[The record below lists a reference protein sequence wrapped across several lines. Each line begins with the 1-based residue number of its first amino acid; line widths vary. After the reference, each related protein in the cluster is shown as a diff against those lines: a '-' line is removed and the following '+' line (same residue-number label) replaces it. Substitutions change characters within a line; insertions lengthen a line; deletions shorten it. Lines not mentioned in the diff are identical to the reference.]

1 MIESLDQLP
10 DNSVLEADVCIIG
23 SGAAG
28 LMMALEFIAAGIQ
41 FVMLEGGD
49 LRPTEAG
56 QDLYDGEIG
65 GEAFRGLKT
74 GRSRQFGGTTRLWG
88 GQCVALEPL
97 DFEKRSWVPFSGWP
111 ITRETLTPFYERA
124 RRHLG
129 VAAETFA
136 PDVWRRF
143 GLESFEFDPSEL
155 HFTHGVFIRRPK
167 LGNRYRATLAGARR
181 ARVLLQANV
190 TGIGTNIYG
199 TEVSRVMFRGLHGK
213 SGEVR
218 ARRVVLCAG
227 GIENARLLL
236 LSNGV
241 NPFGLGN
248 GRDLVGR
255 YLNDHPCGLT
265 GTISTDNPRRLQDHF
280 NMLYSRAAYY
290 LPKIGLSAA
299 AQRREQ
305 TLGCVG
311 RLTYDYGP
319 LSGIKALRD
328 IVVDIHLRHWPENL
342 PAKLM
347 RIVRFAPLVA
357 PSTWRLLRHGLSPA
371 PRPSTIHLEAF
382 TEQTPNPDSRVM
394 LSDKIDALGLRRVK
408 IDWRLDSLT
417 GHTLRTFTNSV
428 GREFKRLGLGT
439 LQTADWL
446 EKPVPGYPDVID
458 SYHHAGTTRMAD
470 SHTRGVV
477 DANCQVF
484 GVDGLYV
491 AGSSVFPTSGIAN
504 PTFSIAALAIRL
516 ADHIK
521 QDLSSSVPVPSS
533 ANRASTAADAIA

>member
-10 DNSVLEADVCIIG
+10 DKLILDTDVCIIG

-28 LMMALEFIAAGIQ
+28 LMMALEFIAAGIE

-49 LRPTEAG
+49 LKPTAEG
-56 QDLYDGEIG
+56 QDLYNGEIG
-65 GEAFRGLKT
+65 GEAFRGVT
-74 GRSRQFGGTTRLWG
+74 EGRSRQFGGTTRLWG
-88 GQCVALEPL
+88 GQCVTLDPL
-97 DFEKRSWVPFSGWP
+97 DFEKRCWVPYSGWP

-124 RRHLG
+124 RRQLS
-129 VAAETFA
+129 VPAETFA
-136 PDVWRRF
+136 PDLWRRF
-143 GLESFEFDPSEL
+143 GLESFDFDPCHL

-167 LGNRYRATLAGARR
+167 LGNRFRATIAAARC
-181 ARVLLQANV
+181 ARVLLQANI
-190 TGIGTNIYG
+190 TGIGTNVYG
-199 TEVSRVMFRGLHGK
+199 TQVTRVTFRSLHGK

-236 LSNGV
+236 LSSDV
-241 NPFGLGN
+241 DRCGLGN
-248 GRDLVGR
+248 GQDLVGR

-265 GTISTDNPRRLQDHF
+265 ATVSTDNPRRLQDHF
-280 NMLYSRAAYY
+280 NMLYSRAAFY
-290 LPKIGLSAA
+290 LPKMGLSAA

-305 TLGCVG
+305 ALGCVG

-328 IVVDIHLRHWPENL
+328 LVVDIHLRHWPDDL
-342 PAKLM
+342 TAKLM

-357 PSTWRLLRHGLSPA
+357 PTTWRFLRHGLSPA
-371 PRPSTIHLEAF
+371 PKPTSIHLEAF
-382 TEQTPNPDSRVM
+382 TEQTPNPESRVL
-394 LSDKIDALGLRRVK
+394 LSDKIDALGLRQVK

-446 EKPVPGYPDVID
+446 ENPVPSTPDVTD

-491 AGSSVFPTSGIAN
+491 AGSSVFPTAGIAN
-504 PTFSIAALAIRL
+504 PTFSIMALAIRL

-521 QDLSSSVPVPSS
+521 QDLSSRSPVASS
-533 ANRASTAADAIA
+533 TNRAPTAADAIA